1 MTNNAVLALVKS
13 IIGFSVP
20 AFFGGGGFAVQTTSG
35 ISLSNNLNPRNVCYV
50 YTSNASGYFDRE
62 A

>member
-20 AFFGGGGFAVQTTSG
+20 AFLGGFFAAQMTSG

-50 YTSNASGYFDRE
+50 
-62 A
+62 

>member
-20 AFFGGGGFAVQTTSG
+20 AFLGVFFAAQMTSG

-50 YTSNASGYFDRE
+50 
-62 A
+62 

>member
-20 AFFGGGGFAVQTTSG
+20 AFFGGGFAAQMTSG

-50 YTSNASGYFDRE
+50 
-62 A
+62 

>member
-20 AFFGGGGFAVQTTSG
+20 AFLGGGGFAAQMTSG

-50 YTSNASGYFDRE
+50 
-62 A
+62 